1 MRRSKTASKLGEFA
15 VDISID
21 CPKLPRC
28 WLKSTYPGNLDPKE
42 HVMPVMIL
50 MFSAIVLNVCGHL
63 FLKAGMN
70 RVGAISVDQLV
81 VSFSKIFTTPF
92 VVLGLLSYVSS
103 VAMYMV
109 VLSKVDISYAYPLM
123 MGLGYV
129 MIVLFSWQIF
139 GEPFSTFKWIGII
152 LILAGLSLLGK

>member
-1 MRRSKTASKLGEFA
+1 MS
-15 VDISID
+15 VI
-21 CPKLPRC
+21 
-28 WLKSTYPGNLDPKE
+28 
-42 HVMPVMIL
+42 IL

-70 RVGAISVDQLV
+70 RIGAISVDQLW
-81 VSFSKIFTTPF
+81 VSFTKIFSTPF
-92 VVLGLLSYVSS
+92 VILGLVSYVSS

-109 VLSKVDISYAYPLM
+109 VLSRVDVSYAYPLM

-139 GEPFSTFKWIGII
+139 AEPFSTFKWIGIV
-152 LILAGLSLLGK
+152 LILVGVSLLGR

>member
-1 MRRSKTASKLGEFA
+1 MS
-15 VDISID
+15 
-21 CPKLPRC
+21 
-28 WLKSTYPGNLDPKE
+28 
-42 HVMPVMIL
+42 VMIM

-70 RVGAISVDQLV
+70 RIGAISADQLLA
-81 VSFSKIFTTPF
+81 SFTKIFTTPF
-92 VVLGLLSYVSS
+92 VILGLLSYVSS

-109 VLSKVDISYAYPLM
+109 VLSRVDVSYAYPLM

-139 GEPFSTFKWIGII
+139 AEPFSTFKWIGII
-152 LILAGLSLLGK
+152 LILAGVSLLGK